1 MMKTRFAIGLIGLL
15 GCGLV
20 ACNQPFEPDGPT
32 NNRLVLY
39 SILNSSSTTQYVRLS
54 ATYATPPAQEFK
66 NATVRMLCNGKTIV
80 FRDTTVLTTDES
92 GRSAPI
98 NAYVAYN
105 TPITGG
111 NTYELTAATASGLAA
126 SAQATALSVP
136 AISLVN
142 RTALDGSSESPVT
155 LNTAFNSLSGA
166 YELHFYVDF
175 YALVD
180 GGWELIRAEVP
191 SEMSVDAQGSPVKV
205 FPKLRSVK
213 IIAQSTKAIPLQYDV
228 ALYSAVRAE
237 MISRYAAAPVVWLRA
252 VFVLTQIDDVLYSYY
267 YVANGSIDKSSV
279 RLDQPDYTNI
289 SGGLGVFG
297 SSVTVTATYPINR

>member
-1 MMKTRFAIGLIGLL
+1 MKTRFTLALVGLL

-20 ACNQPFEPDGPT
+20 SCNQPFEPDGPT

-39 SILNSSSTTQYVRLS
+39 SVLNSSSTTQYVRLS

-66 NATVRMLCNGKTIV
+66 NATVRMISNGKTIV
-80 FRDTTVLTTDES
+80 FRDTTVTTTDES
-92 GRSAPI
+92 GQSAAI
-98 NAYVAYN
+98 NAFVAYN

-111 NTYELTAATASGLAA
+111 SAYELTASTPSGLTASAR
-126 SAQATALSVP
+126 ATALSVP
-136 AISLVN
+136 SISLMN
-142 RTALDGSSESPVT
+142 RAALDGSSESPVT
-155 LNTAFNSLSGA
+155 LNTAFNTLSGA

-191 SEMSVDAQGSPVKV
+191 SEMSVDAQGLPLKV
-205 FPKLRSVK
+205 FPKLRSVQ
-213 IIAQSTKAIPLQYDV
+213 IIAKSTKAIPLQYDV
-228 ALYSAVRAE
+228 TLYSALRAE

-252 VFVLTQIDDVLYSYY
+252 VFVLTQIDDVLFSYY
-267 YVANGSIDKSSV
+267 YVYNGPVDQSSV